1 MRECSADL
9 RFGSFSNGGEANLML
24 HVSQGGFFLKS
35 LKSALEAHRLSLSAP
50 SLRWAAIKEIARAT
64 SLKDCSRCSGRSA
77 FCSSFAMRCL
87 MLMPLSPQAPSAAQ
101 PKAECLAMGHIAD
114 GNIHFFI
121 KPGQPGTSK
130 EECDEEV
137 YGPLQEISGTISAE
151 HGIGFEKRDW
161 LTRTRSAEELA
172 MMHSLKKTFD
182 PREILNPQ
190 TVFRS

>member
-1 MRECSADL
+1 MASYVERVE
-9 RFGSFSNGGEANLML
+9 
-24 HVSQGGFFLKS
+24 KS
-35 LKSALEAHRLSLSAP
+35 LAN
-50 SLRWAAIKEIARAT
+50 RW
-64 SLKDCSRCSGRSA
+64 
-77 FCSSFAMRCL
+77 
-87 MLMPLSPQAPSAAQ
+87 

-137 YGPLQEISGTISAE
+137 YGPLLEISGTISAA